1 MGLFV
6 FGYLLFVIGLL
17 LFTQASSVVWLLIAV
32 GFLIFVAVHTI
43 YYLLFYF
50 IVVDVIDIAVKKIS
64 FVHTANALLL
74 HPDVYQRDIER
85 EYGCL
90 SFCGYIYRR
99 SFLCDLFKSPQRSVY
114 RSQSS
119 IRKFNN

>member
-1 MGLFV
+1 MALFV

-50 IVVDVIDIAVKKIS
+50 IVVDVIDIAVKKSHLFILPMLYCFILMFTNGILKGNMDAFPFAAIFIVDIS
-64 FVHTANALLL
+64 YVIYLKVRKD
-74 HPDVYQRDIER
+74 PSIES
-85 EYGCL
+85 L
-90 SFCGYIYRR
+90 S
-99 SFLCDLFKSPQRSVY
+99 P
-114 RSQSS
+114 